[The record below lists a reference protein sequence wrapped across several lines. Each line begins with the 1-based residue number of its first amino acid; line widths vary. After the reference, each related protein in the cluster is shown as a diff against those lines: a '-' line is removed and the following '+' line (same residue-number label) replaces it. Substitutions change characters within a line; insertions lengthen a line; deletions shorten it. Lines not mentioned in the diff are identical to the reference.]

1 MLLLAIERSTESQSV
16 ALVRRDDGADAVV
29 ARVFAGENSRS
40 ADWPLKV
47 RGFLAENGATFA
59 DVDRIVV
66 GTGPGSFAGIRAALA
81 FAQGVALGGKAKV
94 FGLPSAAALA
104 LDGVKTAV
112 VGDARRGQYWV
123 VVYSAAHAVA
133 DFHLVA
139 KEQLSG
145 DIPEDAE
152 VVTPDGARIGTL
164 LESIFGARYRGNMA
178 PLAERIARI
187 ALASPDL
194 LVPEPLPVYLSP
206 AVRV

>member
-16 ALVRRDDGADAVV
+16 ALVRRDDGNDTVA

-47 RGFLAENGATFA
+47 RGFLAEHNA
-59 DVDRIVV
+59 DFSDIDRIVV
-66 GTGPGSFAGIRAALA
+66 GTGPGSFAGIRAALS
-81 FAQGVALGGKAKV
+81 FAQGVALGGKAHV

-104 LDGVKTAV
+104 LDGTATAV

-123 VVYSAAHAVA
+123 VVYSGARTLS
-133 DFHLVA
+133 DFHLVS
-139 KEQLSG
+139 KEHLSG
-145 DIPEDAE
+145 DVPEDAV
-152 VVTPDGARIGTL
+152 VVTPDGGRIGPL
-164 LESIFGARYRGNMA
+164 LESVFGPRYRGNMT

-187 ALASPDL
+187 ALSDPER

-206 AVRV
+206 AVRG

>member
-16 ALVRRDDGADAVV
+16 ALVRRDDGADSVA

-47 RGFLAENGATFA
+47 RGFLAENNVTFA
-59 DVDRIVV
+59 DLDRIVV
-66 GTGPGSFAGIRAALA
+66 GVGPGSFAGIRAALS

-94 FGLPSAAALA
+94 YGLPSAAALA

-112 VGDARRGQYWV
+112 VGDARRGLYWV
-123 VVYSAAHAVA
+123 VVYSASQTLV

-145 DIPEDAE
+145 DIPEDAK
-152 VVTPDGARIGTL
+152 VVTPDGARIGSL
-164 LESIFGARYRGNMA
+164 LESVFGDRYRGNMT

-187 ALASPDL
+187 AVADPER